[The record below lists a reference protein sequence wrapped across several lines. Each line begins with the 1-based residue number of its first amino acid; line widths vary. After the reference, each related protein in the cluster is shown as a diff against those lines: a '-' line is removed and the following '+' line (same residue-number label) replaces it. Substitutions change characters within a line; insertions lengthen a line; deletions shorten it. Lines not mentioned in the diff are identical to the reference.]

1 MVCVRLRVALEISM
15 TGLASAPR
23 RSPTHNARLRSRAG
37 EISIES
43 REGLFSSLC
52 SLLSY
57 CTLALSCLPTK
68 RRWRRRREGEGAYR
82 GLDEG

>member
-1 MVCVRLRVALEISM
+1 M

-37 EISIES
+37 EISLES

-52 SLLSY
+52 SLLSC
-57 CTLALSCLPTK
+57 CTLTLSCLPTYK
-68 RRWRRRREGEGAYR
+68 EAAAAAAAAAAAEGW
-82 GLDEG
+82 